1 MDTKKY
7 QTDIE
12 IDVVP
17 TFHQDAP
24 RIAYGHDGTVIN
36 QLTLS
41 QPCTLKFAFNLAPGT
56 HSVFVFP
63 QAANKS
69 GATKKANNTF
79 LFISTVYIISA
90 NLMR

>member
-1 MDTKKY
+1 MAAFS
-7 QTDIE
+7 E
-12 IDVVP
+12 
-17 TFHQDAP
+17 A
-24 RIAYGHDGTVIN
+24 TV
-36 QLTLS
+36 
-41 QPCTLKFAFNLAPGT
+41 AGT

-79 LFISTVYIISA
+79 LFISTVYIVLA